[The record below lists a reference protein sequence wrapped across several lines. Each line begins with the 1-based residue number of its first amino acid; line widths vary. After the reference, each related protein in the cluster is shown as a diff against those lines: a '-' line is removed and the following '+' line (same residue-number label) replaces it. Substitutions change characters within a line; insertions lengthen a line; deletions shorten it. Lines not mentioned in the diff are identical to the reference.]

1 MKKNLFAN
9 GVPTALLASPFAPSH
24 PELVQQSS
32 MQANGKVASFRGEKK
47 GFVPE
52 VIWKADRLWTIEAT
66 FFFFAKQHLS
76 NVSKGQLLELS
87 QLNALNVF

>member
-32 MQANGKVASFRGEKK
+32 MQANGKVTSFRGGKK
-47 GFVPE
+47 GVVPE
-52 VIWKADRLWTIEAT
+52 VI
-66 FFFFAKQHLS
+66 
-76 NVSKGQLLELS
+76 
-87 QLNALNVF
+87 